1 MQLTA
6 GEQAMLDGS
15 RGEALRAAMAL
26 QVAVGEFYGAERMV
40 AIGNAHMM
48 GDIEVMGDAGL
59 AHRERLRAA
68 GARPGL
74 FAGAC

>member
-1 MQLTA
+1 
-6 GEQAMLDGS
+6 
-15 RGEALRAAMAL
+15 
-26 QVAVGEFYGAERMV
+26 
-40 AIGNAHMM
+40 
-48 GDIEVMGDAGL
+48 MGDAGL